1 MKWHI
6 WIKRLRLVIIKM
18 TLSFKNNLVSNS
30 MVRNSKLVY
39 RIAGFVILSIFFST
53 LPYCVAE
60 SSVKSTGSQIVVETD
75 KDMYERGDV
84 MTISGEVKKVTS
96 TFSLTIQI
104 IDPYQNVVHVDQILV
119 AQDGRF
125 SLTVQVKGPLWKSPG
140 NYTLVAQYGLKHISA
155 IVPFQFEEFEIPT
168 TGAFNVK
175 DKPSGQNFD
184 LNYTVTGGIVKNMYL
199 EPQDLALIVEL
210 DTKNQ
215 GMIHLQIPRLLLDAK
230 KSGNVDE
237 SFLVLVNDNEVSSV
251 HEGTHDLD
259 HRVIDIPITNG
270 DSKIEIIGTQVIPE
284 FPFTTIALIIAT
296 FSIVLIPKLR
306 HF

>member
-1 MKWHI
+1 
-6 WIKRLRLVIIKM
+6 
-18 TLSFKNNLVSNS
+18 